1 VRLRVESVVA
11 ARGLVFA
18 RPIEP
23 GSMLATPRATL
34 GGRRVKYFDLPR
46 KLMQDGAL
54 DLELIGFYLEDP
66 ADVAHFPL
74 GALVEYIDDER

>member
-1 VRLRVESVVA
+1 MRLRVESVVA
-11 ARGLVFA
+11 SRGLVFA

-23 GSMLATPRATL
+23 GTMLATPRATL

-46 KLMQDGAL
+46 KLLQDGAP
-54 DLELIGFYLEDP
+54 DLELIGFYLEDA

-74 GALVEYIDDER
+74 GATVEYRDE

>member
-1 VRLRVESVVA
+1 LRVRVESVVA
-11 ARGLVFA
+11 ARGLVLG

-23 GSMLATPRATL
+23 GTMLATPRATL

-46 KLMQDGAL
+46 KLLEDGAP
-54 DLELIGFYLEDP
+54 DLSLIGFYLEDP

-74 GALVEYIDDER
+74 GATVEYCDE

>member
-1 VRLRVESVVA
+1 MRVRVESVVA
-11 ARGLVFA
+11 ARGLVLG

-23 GSMLATPRATL
+23 GTMLATPRATL

-46 KLMQDGAL
+46 KLLEDGAP
-54 DLELIGFYLEDP
+54 DLSLIGFYLEDP

-74 GALVEYIDDER
+74 GAIVEYVDE